1 MKRNTVL
8 IIAEI
13 LVMGG
18 IITAFIAPLLF
29 PSDKSSEVGVV
40 RDRRVLTGDSFKI

>member
-18 IITAFIAPLLF
+18 IATAFIAPLLF
-29 PSDKSSEVGVV
+29 PSDESSEVGFVH
-40 RDRRVLTGDSFKI
+40 DSNLFQ

>member
-1 MKRNTVL
+1 MEKRNIIL

-18 IITAFIAPLLF
+18 ILIAFIAPLLF
-29 PSDKSSEVGVV
+29 PTEEPTESWIQPRVV
-40 RDRRVLTGDSFKI
+40 ASRSL